1 MLLVYYLSL
10 AFQAVYNNSA
20 TIAGV
25 KLLPLIM
32 TQIVILIG
40 SSRVIAKIGRF
51 KYPIVA
57 GPVFLLAGSGALYS
71 VKYGTPEN
79 YLYGFEVLLGIG
91 IGLAMQNS
99 MLAVQFEL
107 KAEPW
112 LIPAGTGISIF
123 SKSSLFT
130 LRADTDVI
138 VGFAGRI
145 VGLSMAGSVFGNTI
159 QTNIVKYAPDLPP
172 QYAGSLINDA
182 SAVWTVIPEQYR
194 EVSLLAYTEA
204 LRNVYIVGVP
214 CAILGLAG
222 ALAIKN
228 SKMQSKAEEEEAN
241 RLMREKAAAG
251 QSDRASEK
259 TVTDESK
266 AQKEEDIA
274 MGTAMAGVEPQVM
287 GDQLVKEVH
296 EGNRIDKS

>member
-51 KYPIVA
+51 KYPIVM

-71 VKYGTPEN
+71 IKYGTPEN
-79 YLYGFEVLLGIG
+79 HLYGFEVLLGIG

-123 SKSSLFT
+123 SKFSFSEFKFV
-130 LRADTDVI
+130 ADSV

-145 VGLSMAGSVFGNTI
+145 VGLSIGGSVFGNTI
-159 QTNIVKYAPDLPP
+159 QTNIAKYAPDLPP
-172 QYAGSLINDA
+172 QYAEALINDA
-182 SAVWTVIPEQYR
+182 SAVWTLIPEQYR
-194 EVSLLAYTEA
+194 EASLIAYTEA

-214 CAILGLAG
+214 YAILALVG

-241 RLMREKAAAG
+241 RLMREKAAASQG
-251 QSDRASEK
+251 DRASEK
-259 TVTDESK
+259 TVTDGTQ

-274 MGTAMAGVEPQVM
+274 IGTAMAGVEPQVM
-287 GDQLVKEVH
+287 GDQSVKEDH
-296 EGNRIDKS
+296 ERRTDKA